1 MSRPPSKPSHRR
13 ELSQLRTLAG
23 GLDHPEAVALG
34 PDMMLYAGGEA
45 GQVYRI
51 NPELGG
57 HEQIA
62 DTHGFALGV
71 CLDSRG
77 SIYVCDPGNAAVM
90 RVDRANGSVDRWC
103 ESAEGQR
110 LVTPNWAAFAPDGS
124 MWLSDSGTEALEVRD
139 GRLLHV
145 PPGGGDAEVIDV
157 GPLHFPNGLC
167 IGPNGDVYWLE
178 SFTPRL
184 RRLGDAGPQLVA
196 KLPGVV
202 PDGVAL
208 DAEGGFLIGCYYPFR
223 LLRVPAGGGE
233 AEVILDDPTGI
244 HMIMPTNVAYFGRD
258 LEHLAVAGL
267 GGYEIKALPA
277 PIRGASL
284 HYP

>member
-1 MSRPPSKPSHRR
+1 MSTPLSNPSHRR
-13 ELSQLRTLAG
+13 ELSQLRTLAS
-23 GLDHPEAVALG
+23 GLDHPEGVALG
-34 PDMMLYAGGEA
+34 PDGMLYAGGEA

-51 NPELGG
+51 DPERGE

-71 CLDSRG
+71 CLDGRG
-77 SIYVCDPGNAAVM
+77 SVYICDPGNAAVM
-90 RVDRANGSVDRWC
+90 CVDGGSGSTERWC
-103 ESAEGQR
+103 EAGGGER

-124 MWLSDSGTEALEVRD
+124 MWLSDSGTEALDVRD
-139 GRLLHV
+139 GRLLRV

-167 IGPNGDVYWLE
+167 IGPDGCLHWLE
-178 SFTPRL
+178 SFTPQL
-184 RRLGDAGPQLVA
+184 RRLGDAGPELVA
-196 KLPGVV
+196 EFPGVV
-202 PDGVAL
+202 PDGIAL

-223 LLRVPAGGGE
+223 LLRVPPGGGE
-233 AEVILDDPTGI
+233 ADVILDDPTGI

-258 LEHLAVAGL
+258 LERLAVAAL
-267 GGYEIKALPA
+267 GGYDIKALPA
-277 PIRGASL
+277 PVRGARL